1 LVAGAAIIAIIFF
14 DIFQTV
20 IVPRPTGW
28 RYRPSAWLSRSSW
41 RGWSRFAFRF
51 VGGSARE
58 DFLGAFAPFM
68 LVTLLIFWIALLIVG
83 YGLIFFGLRSQVKP
97 TPDFGAA
104 IYYAGTS
111 LLTIGYGDLA
121 PSGIGARLVSL
132 CAGASGLG
140 AFAIITAFLFAIFG
154 AYQQR
159 EAFVVMFTN
168 RAGAPPSGVD
178 MIEVHAQLDM
188 ADGLI
193 ALMRASELWLAQVL
207 ETHLAYPILTYFR
220 STHDDISWIAV
231 VGTIMDASTL
241 VITTVEMKTKG
252 EAKIVNRLGRHFV
265 NDFSRYYGLEE
276 GDQVGI
282 ERHEFDTAYER
293 LGQAGVPLRERET
306 AWTDFAAIRST
317 YATRLNTIA
326 QYWRIPPAQWVGDR
340 SLIPHHLPLQVGAA
354 SLSDAVA
361 TIES

>member
-1 LVAGAAIIAIIFF
+1 
-14 DIFQTV
+14 
-20 IVPRPTGW
+20 
-28 RYRPSAWLSRSSW
+28 
-41 RGWSRFAFRF
+41 
-51 VGGSARE
+51 
-58 DFLGAFAPFM
+58 
-68 LVTLLIFWIALLIVG
+68 
-83 YGLIFFGLRSQVKP
+83 
-97 TPDFGAA
+97 
-104 IYYAGTS
+104 
-111 LLTIGYGDLA
+111 
-121 PSGIGARLVSL
+121 
-132 CAGASGLG
+132 
-140 AFAIITAFLFAIFG
+140 
-154 AYQQR
+154 
-159 EAFVVMFTN
+159 
-168 RAGAPPSGVD
+168 
-178 MIEVHAQLDM
+178 
-188 ADGLI
+188 
-193 ALMRASELWLAQVL
+193 
-207 ETHLAYPILTYFR
+207 
-220 STHDDISWIAV
+220 
-231 VGTIMDASTL
+231 